1 RIMDAIRII
10 MQSQRCSIPNRDI
23 PLLNSIF
30 LSSLRFTGR
39 VYEVGLLG
47 AYNLL
52 SMHLFKDMPLGIK
65 MFLKGKLSLFP
76 HTVRGS
82 REIFEKIDS
91 CLEDNTGR

>member
-1 RIMDAIRII
+1 
-10 MQSQRCSIPNRDI
+10 
-23 PLLNSIF
+23 
-30 LSSLRFTGR
+30 LRFTGR

-52 SMHLFKDMPLGIK
+52 SMHLFKDVSLGIK

-82 REIFEKIDS
+82 QEIFEKIDRIQK
-91 CLEDNTGR
+91 EGTE